1 MRLIARISPFSRML
15 RARRV
20 LRERERLPGVHPRGE
35 PARLRLQVRH
45 APDQVQLLDL
55 LAAHQGT

>member
-1 MRLIARISPFSRML
+1 ML

-20 LRERERLPGVHPRGE
+20 LRERERLPGVHARGE